1 MIKSIFTFALLLFV
15 ATFYGQ
21 PTHLLEKEINQ
32 IIANKKADVG
42 VAILGIEDN
51 FSLQINGNKQY
62 PLLSA
67 FKFHLALAVLDK
79 VDKGTLSLDQK
90 IIVKELDLL
99 ENTWSPFLEKY
110 GKRDTQITIREAL
123 QWTISYSDNN
133 ICDVLIAKI
142 GGMAALNGFFK
153 SPYLVLKNNEKQMHK
168 SWDAEFVNTT
178 TPNYTA
184 RLLKNFFENKIVS
197 KHATLFLYKTMVE
210 TSVGLK
216 RIKGHLPTNTEVAH
230 RTGSSSTNKQGI
242 TGAINDIGIVQ
253 LPNGKHV
260 VVVVFVHN
268 TTEEFAVGEQ
278 IIAAISK
285 ATYDTFAK

>member
-1 MIKSIFTFALLLFV
+1 MIKSIFTLALLLFV

-21 PTHLLEKEINQ
+21 SAHLLEKEINQ

-51 FSLQINGNKQY
+51 FSLQINGSKQY
-62 PLLSA
+62 PLLSV

-79 VDKGTLSLDQK
+79 VDKGIFSLDQK
-90 IIVKELDLL
+90 NTVKERDLL
-99 ENTWSPFLEKY
+99 ENTWSPFLKKY
-110 GKRDTQITIREAL
+110 GKRDTQITMREAL
-123 QWTISYSDNN
+123 QWTISHSDNN

-142 GGMAALNGFFK
+142 GVINAINEFLN
-153 SPYLVLKNNEKQMHK
+153 SPHLILKKNEKQMHK

-184 RLLKNFFENKIVS
+184 KLLKDFFENKIIS
-197 KHATLFLYKTMVE
+197 KQATHFLYKTMVE
-210 TSVGLK
+210 TSVGLN
-216 RIKGHLPTNTEVAH
+216 RIKGHLPANIEVAH
-230 RTGSSSTNKQGI
+230 RTGSSSTNAQGL

-253 LPNGKHV
+253 LSNGKHV
-260 VVVVFVHN
+260 VVVLFVHN

>member
-62 PLLSA
+62 PLLSV

-90 IIVKELDLL
+90 ITVKERDLL
-99 ENTWSPFLEKY
+99 ENTWSPFLKKY
-110 GKRDTQITIREAL
+110 GKRDTQITMREAL
-123 QWTISYSDNN
+123 QWTISHSDNN

-142 GGMAALNGFFK
+142 GGINAINEFLN
-153 SPYLVLKNNEKQMHK
+153 SPHLILKNNEKQMHE

-184 RLLKNFFENKIVS
+184 KLLKDFFENKIVS
-197 KHATLFLYKTMVE
+197 NQATHFLYKTMVE

-216 RIKGHLPTNTEVAH
+216 RIKGQLPTNTEVAH
-230 RTGSSSTNKQGI
+230 RTGSSSTNAQGL

-253 LPNGKHV
+253 LPNGKHMV
-260 VVVVFVHN
+260 IVVFVHN
-268 TTEEFAVGEQ
+268 TTE
-278 IIAAISK
+278 
-285 ATYDTFAK
+285 

>member
-21 PTHLLEKEINQ
+21 PTLLLEKEINQ

-42 VAILGIEDN
+42 VAILSVEDN
-51 FSLQINGNKQY
+51 FSLEINGNKQY
-62 PLLSA
+62 PLLSV

-90 IIVKELDLL
+90 ITVKERDLL
-99 ENTWSPFLEKY
+99 ENTWSPFLKKY
-110 GKRDTQITIREAL
+110 GKKETQMTIREAL
-123 QWTISYSDNN
+123 QWTISHSDNN
-133 ICDVLIAKI
+133 ICDVLIAQI

-153 SPYLVLKNNEKQMHK
+153 SPHLILKNNEKQMHK

-184 RLLKNFFENKIVS
+184 ALLKNFFENKIVS
-197 KHATLFLYKTMVE
+197 KQATHFLYKTMVE

-216 RIKGHLPTNTEVAH
+216 RIKGQLPTNIEVAH
-230 RTGSSSTNKQGI
+230 RTGSSSTNKQGV